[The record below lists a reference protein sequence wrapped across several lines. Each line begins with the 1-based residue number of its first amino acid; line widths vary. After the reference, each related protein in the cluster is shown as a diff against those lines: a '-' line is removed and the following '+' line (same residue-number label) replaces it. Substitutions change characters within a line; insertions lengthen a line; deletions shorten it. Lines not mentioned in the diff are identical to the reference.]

1 MSQTQRIN
9 AQEVNVKLIRRREL
23 DNKITTFKKKKRKKE
38 EEENWRT
45 KAFCKAIKHKNS
57 MTMDFGIPQLRTPRT

>member
-23 DNKITTFKKKKRKKE
+23 DNKITTFKKKKERKKRKKTGE
-38 EEENWRT
+38 L
-45 KAFCKAIKHKNS
+45 KHFAK
-57 MTMDFGIPQLRTPRT
+57 Q